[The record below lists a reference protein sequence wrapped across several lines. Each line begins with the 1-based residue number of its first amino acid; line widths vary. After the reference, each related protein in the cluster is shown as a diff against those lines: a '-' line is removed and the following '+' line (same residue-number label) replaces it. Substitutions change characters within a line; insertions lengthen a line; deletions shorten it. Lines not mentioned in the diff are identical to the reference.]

1 MADLVVDL
9 DGLSALAGALGRI
22 GDRLDGARSEL
33 RGAADEMG
41 DEQVSDAL
49 ERFESRWRDG
59 RKDIAENAEALT
71 AMLTESVATY
81 RRADSE
87 LSSAVQG
94 AVGRSAVAG

>member
-22 GDRLDGARSEL
+22 GDRLDGARAEL

-41 DEQVSDAL
+41 DEQVAEAL

-59 RKDIAENAEALT
+59 RKDISENAEALT
-71 AMLTESVATY
+71 AMLTESAATY
-81 RRADSE
+81 RRADNE
-87 LSSAVQG
+87 LSSAVQD
-94 AVGRSAVAG
+94 AVGRGAVAR